1 MEFQVIFTASRR
13 CTIELLHEGA
23 YFTDQEYEIW
33 VDGTMV
39 MTSNKVVQTINGLKP
54 DTCYQVEV
62 RMGEKR
68 AVKEVKTCYEYV
80 TLNVKDFGARG
91 DKVHDDTVC
100 IQAAILSCP
109 KNSRVYLP
117 KGVYKVS
124 SLFLK
129 SDMTL
134 DFGEGAGEISDSTWA
149 C

>member
-33 VDGTMV
+33 VDGNMV

-68 AVKEVKTCYEYV
+68 AVKEVKT
-80 TLNVKDFGARG
+80 
-91 DKVHDDTVC
+91 
-100 IQAAILSCP
+100 
-109 KNSRVYLP
+109 
-117 KGVYKVS
+117 
-124 SLFLK
+124 
-129 SDMTL
+129 
-134 DFGEGAGEISDSTWA
+134 
-149 C
+149 